1 MRDII
6 TDLQKSNTWKIQLT
20 IGITFFS
27 SKDTKEERAMHSNGN
42 NENLTNEAVDELFF
56 SLSSRCQD
64 NLQTSLRGSEFI
76 FDSVQVMY
84 YKCHDVVVHIL
95 TLHAG

>member
-42 NENLTNEAVDELFF
+42 NKNLTNEAVDELFF
-56 SLSSRCQD
+56 Y
-64 NLQTSLRGSEFI
+64 
-76 FDSVQVMY
+76 SVQVMY